1 MMEMEQ
7 MEIRRSRKRE
17 PSDRSRDLPLL
28 SLPFCSAHACRS
40 NSCNDKFSLS
50 APSVII
56 WPVQKTFCLPCG
68 PVDSHRSSVA
78 MDDDDERMLMEDDQW
93 QIIDGDDWWR
103 TLYTSVSWAPS
114 PTATKK
120 VAALPP
126 LVVDDPLTVNE
137 DMDLSLSC
145 SLPGVQGALGAL
157 DRYELIVDL
166 FGDIPTYAASSSTSS
181 RGTPSP
187 CPSASTSSVSSS
199 SAASTSAL
207 DTPASRLNA
216 SANSFVPTFVY
227 PVPSQNH
234 KIKITKDEQGF
245 YMGVDEEDDGRD
257 EIEEEIRNIIGSYEE
272 KTHRVFAP
280 FAPDERKSPESDDDA
295 FVVKMPK
302 RRVLED
308 DDGWIGFGE
317 KVKVQRKK
325 DLIDALTRRCRSAVP
340 DKTSTTEGW
349 IELKRQSSVAPTVT
363 SAGWI
368 ELGSASPPRDPKPPV
383 KDSSSKLGQGQNKRS
398 RPPPKTHKRGG
409 SSVSS
414 FSSTSSRSS
423 SLHAPLYPH
432 PSRSGYPYPMFN
444 PQAYA
449 YPPIRPYFYGPHPGY
464 FQPMVNYRAMAGTRM
479 W

>member
-1 MMEMEQ
+1 
-7 MEIRRSRKRE
+7 
-17 PSDRSRDLPLL
+17 
-28 SLPFCSAHACRS
+28 
-40 NSCNDKFSLS
+40 
-50 APSVII
+50 
-56 WPVQKTFCLPCG
+56 
-68 PVDSHRSSVA
+68 
-78 MDDDDERMLMEDDQW
+78 MDDGDERMTMEDDQW

-103 TLYTSVSWAPS
+103 TSYTSVSWAPS
-114 PTATKK
+114 PTARKK
-120 VAALPP
+120 VAVLPP
-126 LVVDDPLTVNE
+126 LAVDDPPVTHE
-137 DMDLSLSC
+137 DTDLSLSC

-157 DRYELIVDL
+157 DRYEADVGFYYSQSSKTTSVSDLCHCDGMNKGRWNELITDL
-166 FGDIPTYAASSSTSS
+166 FGDIPTYAASSSASS

-199 SAASTSAL
+199 SAASTSAPN
-207 DTPASRLNA
+207 TPASKLNA

-245 YMGVDEEDDGRD
+245 YMGVDEEDERD
-257 EIEEEIRNIIGSYEE
+257 EIEEEIRNIIGSYEG
-272 KTHRVFAP
+272 KANIVFAP
-280 FAPDERKSPESDDDA
+280 FAPDERKSPDSDDDA

-308 DDGWIGFGE
+308 DEGWIGFGE
-317 KVKVQRKK
+317 KDKVQRKK
-325 DLIDALTRRCRSAVP
+325 DLFDALTRRCRSAVP

-349 IELKRQSSVAPTVT
+349 IEPKRQSSVAPAAT

-368 ELGSASPPRDPKPPV
+368 ELESASPPRDPKPPV
-383 KDSSSKLGQGQNKRS
+383 KESSSKQSQWGKRS
-398 RPPPKTHKRGG
+398 RQPPKTHKRGG

-423 SLHAPLYPH
+423 SLPAPLYPL
-432 PSRSGYPYPMFN
+432 PTRSGYPYPMFN

-449 YPPIRPYFYGPHPGY
+449 YPQIRPYFYGPHPGY

>member
-1 MMEMEQ
+1 
-7 MEIRRSRKRE
+7 
-17 PSDRSRDLPLL
+17 
-28 SLPFCSAHACRS
+28 
-40 NSCNDKFSLS
+40 
-50 APSVII
+50 
-56 WPVQKTFCLPCG
+56 
-68 PVDSHRSSVA
+68 
-78 MDDDDERMLMEDDQW
+78 MDDEDERMLMDDDQW

-103 TLYTSVSWAPS
+103 TSYTSVSWAPS
-114 PTATKK
+114 TTPTKK
-120 VAALPP
+120 VAVLPP
-126 LVVDDPLTVNE
+126 LTVDDHPAVQE

-145 SLPGVQGALGAL
+145 SLPGVQAALGAL
-157 DRYELIVDL
+157 DRYEADVGFYFSQSSEAMSVSDACHCDGMNTGRWNELIADL
-166 FGDIPTYAASSSTSS
+166 FGDIPTYAASSSASS

-187 CPSASTSSVSSS
+187 CPSASTSSASTS
-199 SAASTSAL
+199 SAASTSAPN
-207 DTPASRLNA
+207 TPASKLNA

-245 YMGVDEEDDGRD
+245 YMGVDEEDERD

-272 KTHRVFAP
+272 KAHSVFAP
-280 FAPDERKSPESDDDA
+280 FAPDERKSPDSDDDA

-308 DDGWIGFGE
+308 DEGWIGFGE
-317 KVKVQRKK
+317 KDKVQRKK
-325 DLIDALTRRCRSAVP
+325 DLFDALTRRCRSAVP

-349 IELKRQSSVAPTVT
+349 IEPKRQSSVAPPATPT
-363 SAGWI
+363 GWI
-368 ELGSASPPRDPKPPV
+368 ELGSASPPRDPKPPA
-383 KDSSSKLGQGQNKRS
+383 KDSSKQGQGQGKRS
-398 RPPPKTHKRGG
+398 RPAPKTHKRGG

-423 SLHAPLYPH
+423 SLHAPLYPL
-432 PSRSGYPYPMFN
+432 PSRSGYPPYPMFN